1 MENIFEV
8 KLFKEKGFIRKRC
21 KKCGE
26 YFWTL
31 NSGQEYCG
39 DPPCSE
45 YSFINNPIPTYSS
58 MDDVREAFLTFFE
71 RHGHIRIKRYPV
83 VARWRDDVYLVG
95 ASIYDFQPWVT
106 NGIVSP
112 PANPLTISQPCIRL
126 TDIDNVGKTGRHLTF
141 FEMMAHHAFNIGKMI
156 YWNNET
162 VEFSFNLL
170 TKVYKIPEE
179 ELIYKEGM
187 WRGGGNAGEDFE
199 VLVRGLEV
207 ATLVFMHYKTVDNK
221 NIPMKNKIVDT
232 GYGLERIFWLMTGT
246 PTIYDAIFKEEI
258 YWLTKNFCIMSPN
271 RELFNLYFRKMS
283 MENDAISV
291 GKRVSN
297 ILGLDQNYVRRIL
310 SLYEAIYTV
319 LDHSRTL
326 IFMLGDG
333 IVPSNAGAGYLAR
346 LLIRRSL
353 RYLQKISPDIEL
365 VDIVERIYSSIQ
377 NFFPEYKEKMNIIL
391 EIIEFEK
398 KKYLSMIKQSYNVVE
413 KIIRDYQKKNLK
425 VFPIEELRKIYE
437 SRGIPPEIVRKI
449 GEKFNINVIIPR
461 DFYSKIAEVHD
472 RERSKIFKFKAG
484 GSMTEL
490 LKEEGKIPET
500 QKLYYLYPYKSM
512 FRARVLKVIDDK
524 KIILNKTLFYPEGGG
539 QPSDK
544 GFLLH
549 NSEKYNVIDVKKIG
563 NIIVH
568 ICDRPGLNV
577 GDEVEGHIDMECRRR
592 LMQAHT
598 ATHIIL
604 GAAKRVLGYHI
615 WQTGAQKG
623 VERSRLDITHFRD
636 ISDEERE
643 KIELISNRIVMENRK
658 VNIYYM
664 SRNDAERKYGFE
676 LYQGGVVP
684 ERVLRIVEIEGW
696 DAEACG
702 GLHVSRTGEIGL
714 IKIIHIKRIQD
725 GVERIF
731 FKVGSSAIK
740 YVFSLENEV
749 RKSLNLLQ
757 TSENLYEGI
766 QKIIKENKEL
776 REKLKKVESELM
788 KRWALE
794 LLNESLKVNSL
805 KIICRVLPEFFS
817 LEKLIEFSK
826 IIMKLDKDVVSCL
839 FIPMK
844 SNIRYVIMIG
854 SGVNR
859 RKINALKIND
869 IIIREIGGRGGGK
882 DIFAQGEIFRKR
894 SEKLE
899 DLCNKIYSYVMKI
912 YEA

>member
-8 KLFKEKGFIRKRC
+8 ELFKEKGFVRKRC

-58 MDDVREAFLTFFE
+58 MDDIREAFLTFFE

-141 FEMMAHHAFNIGKMI
+141 FEMMAHHAFNIGEMI

-258 YWLTKNFCIMSPN
+258 YWLTKNFSIISPN
-271 RELFNLYFRKMS
+271 RELFNFYFRKMS
-283 MENDAISV
+283 VENDAISV
-291 GKRVSN
+291 EKRVSN
-297 ILGLDQNYVRRIL
+297 ILGLDQNYVRRML

-365 VDIVERIYSSIQ
+365 VDVVDRIYSSIQ

-398 KKYLSMIKQSYNVVE
+398 KKYLSMIKQSYNVIE
-413 KIIRDYQKKNLK
+413 KIMRDYQKKNLK
-425 VFPIEELRKIYE
+425 VFSIEELRKIYE

-461 DFYSKIAEVHD
+461 DFYSKLAEVHD
-472 RERSKIFKFKAG
+472 RGESKIFKAG

-490 LKEEGKIPET
+490 LKEKGKIPET

-524 KIILNKTLFYPEGGG
+524 KIILDKTLFYPEGGG

-577 GDEVEGHIDMECRRR
+577 GDEVEGHIDMELRRR

-615 WQTGAQKG
+615 WQAGAQKG
-623 VERSRLDITHFRD
+623 VERSRLDITHFRN

-714 IKIIHIKRIQD
+714 IKIVHIKRIQD

-740 YVFSLENEV
+740 YVFSLENEI

-788 KRWALE
+788 KKWALE
-794 LLNESLKVNSL
+794 LLRNSLKVNSL
-805 KIICRVLPEFFS
+805 KIICRVLPEFSS

-882 DIFAQGEIFRKR
+882 DIFAQGEIFGKR